1 MTETSESFLRIRTV
15 LAKTGLSRS
24 TLDRK
29 MEAGKFPRQIK
40 IAERC
45 CAWRSS
51 AVDAWLHNPFFYQAD
66 EEGAQGVA
74 RCPGRAAGGRSRMLG
89 PCRSLLPGRA

>member
-24 TLDRK
+24 TLYRK
-29 MEAGKFPRQIK
+29 IGTGKFPRQIK

-51 AVDAWLHNPFFYQAD
+51 AVDAWLRNPIFYDVTD
-66 EEGAQGVA
+66 EL
-74 RCPGRAAGGRSRMLG
+74 PSPSAGNATG
-89 PCRSLLPGRA
+89 

>member
-1 MTETSESFLRIRTV
+1 MTETSECLLRIRTV

-24 TLDRK
+24 TLYRK

-51 AVDAWLHNPFFYQAD
+51 AVDAWLRDPFFYQVN
-66 EEGAQGVA
+66 EEE
-74 RCPGRAAGGRSRMLG
+74 M
-89 PCRSLLPGRA
+89 